1 MNKYNLSHVAWLLGI
16 ARDVTLRPI
25 GPSASLEKELRRIIG
40 KVPAAWRRALREL
53 IMPAYRT
60 LKEYLAP
67 KSRTLGVEPPN
78 HHLEK
83 AIAAAAEETAR
94 VVLRST
100 RELDHWTA
108 RVEQWT
114 RARMLETLKA
124 GLGKDAGLI
133 LFPEDVKHEI
143 AASMQ
148 GNIAL
153 IRDLDRDARKRLE
166 QIIWKGVLKNH
177 SVSEIETALAK
188 QFGIV
193 GLRAKLIARD
203 QTHKLTA
210 DLVRLR
216 HLQLGIVEY
225 AWHTREDDHVRGN
238 PDGLYP
244 KARPSH
250 WAREGKIFRYDDP
263 PEDGNPGEPILC
275 RCIARGVIRPATKEK
290 RRGKFFAEAA

>member
-1 MNKYNLSHVAWLLGI
+1 MNKYEVARIALIFGI
-16 ARDVTLRPI
+16 ARDITLRPI
-25 GPSASLEKELRRIIG
+25 APSAAFEQELRRIIG
-40 KVPAAWRRALREL
+40 KIPASWRRAFREL
-53 IMPAYRT
+53 IMPAYKA

-67 KSRTLGVEPPN
+67 RTRTLGVEPPN

-133 LFPEDVKHEI
+133 LFPDDVKHEI

-166 QIIWKGVLKNH
+166 QIIWQGVLKNH
-177 SVSEIETALAK
+177 SVSEIETALSK
-188 QFGIV
+188 QLGIV
-193 GLRAKLIARD
+193 GRRAKLIARD

-216 HLQLGIVEY
+216 HQQMGIVEY
-225 AWHTREDDHVRGN
+225 AWHTREDDRVRGN
-238 PDGLYP
+238 PYGRYP

-250 WAREGKIFRYDDP
+250 WAREGTIFRYDQP

-275 RCIARGVIRPATKEK
+275 RCVARGVIRLEKEK
-290 RRGKFFAEAA
+290 RRRRFFAEAA

>member
-1 MNKYNLSHVAWLLGI
+1 MNKYDVARIAMMFGI
-16 ARDVTLRPI
+16 ARDITLRPI
-25 GPSASLEKELRRIIG
+25 APSAALEQELRRISGRI
-40 KVPAAWRRALREL
+40 PASWRRVIREL
-53 IMPAYRT
+53 IIPAYKA

-67 KSRTLGVEPPN
+67 KSPTLGVEPPN

-100 RELDHWTA
+100 RDLDHWTA

-114 RARMLETLKA
+114 RVRMLETLKA

-143 AASMQ
+143 AASLQ
-148 GNIAL
+148 GNLAL

-166 QIIWKGVLKNH
+166 QVIWQGVLKNH
-177 SVSEIETALAK
+177 SLSEIEAALSQ

-193 GLRAKLIARD
+193 GGRAKVIARD

-216 HLQLGIVEY
+216 HQQMGIVEY
-225 AWHTREDDHVRGN
+225 AWHTREDDRVRGN
-238 PDGLYP
+238 PAGLYP

-250 WAREGKIFRYDDP
+250 WAREGKIFRYNQP

-275 RCIARGVIRPATKEK
+275 RCVARGVIRPQREK
-290 RRGKFFAEAA
+290 RRSRFFAEAA